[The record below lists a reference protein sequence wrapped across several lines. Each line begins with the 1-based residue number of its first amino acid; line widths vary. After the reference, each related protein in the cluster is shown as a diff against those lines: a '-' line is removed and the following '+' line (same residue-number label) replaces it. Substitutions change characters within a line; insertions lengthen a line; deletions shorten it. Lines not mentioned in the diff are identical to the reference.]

1 MKSLAVPIL
10 WWFNGPSPPQ
20 PTPFFQGY
28 LSFWEFLASLEG
40 DPGKCKL
47 ETNASPRGGGE

>member
-1 MKSLAVPIL
+1 MDPRHHNQHHFSR
-10 WWFNGPSPPQ
+10 
-20 PTPFFQGY
+20 GY

-47 ETNASPRGGGE
+47 ETNAGPRGGGE